1 MQFTSYFLDARTSTA
16 QYWILLSSEALLCV
30 LLRTGAG
37 QSSRGR
43 AAVCRGDGW
52 ALNLLCLQ
60 SLPAHWK
67 WPELLNF
74 SRSSAALPLSPS
86 FSLFH
91 SGVAWGFIWLA
102 GTGFDGSSCCWGKR
116 WRSERCRL
124 VWAYSASFLW
134 MKLVKKKKKKVK
146 SSSCSCCQSHSIV
159 AECICFFSPPKR
171 INMALNDFPDAWISC
186 LMLLLAQTRNC
197 LVIPALSFQSLSLGF
212 FLLLSLKNT
221 YKILS
226 GAAWFCS
233 YDIFSHNL
241 PSFAATHTLT
251 TVP

>member
-1 MQFTSYFLDARTSTA
+1 MQAGLGL
-16 QYWILLSSEALLCV
+16 QCQLSVNET
-30 LLRTGAG
+30 R
-37 QSSRGR
+37 Q
-43 AAVCRGDGW
+43 
-52 ALNLLCLQ
+52 
-60 SLPAHWK
+60 
-67 WPELLNF
+67 
-74 SRSSAALPLSPS
+74 
-86 FSLFH
+86 
-91 SGVAWGFIWLA
+91 
-102 GTGFDGSSCCWGKR
+102 
-116 WRSERCRL
+116 
-124 VWAYSASFLW
+124 
-134 MKLVKKKKKKVK
+134 KKKKKVK

-197 LVIPALSFQSLSLGF
+197 LVIPALSFQSLSPGF

-233 YDIFSHNL
+233 YVIFSHNL